1 MSAVEERIRMLR
13 ERFTESLP
21 DRVAEIRRSWMRL
34 CANPELPV
42 LHEELARQLH
52 TLGGTAGTY
61 GLMNVAGL
69 SVEGELAC
77 ADLDG
82 HADEETLLYLATL
95 VEDISR
101 AIDSWLEGPPSRPTV
116 VAETHALQVARR

>member
-13 ERFTESLP
+13 ERFNESLP
-21 DRVAEIRRSWMRL
+21 DRVADIRRSWMRL
-34 CANPELPV
+34 SANPELPA
-42 LHEELARQLH
+42 LHEEFARRLH

-82 HADEETLLYLATL
+82 RADAETLLYLATL
-95 VEDISR
+95 IEDISC
-101 AIDSWLEGPPSRPTV
+101 AVDVWLEGPPSSPTV
-116 VAETHALQVARR
+116 VAETHALQVAGR

>member
-13 ERFTESLP
+13 ERFNESLP

-34 CANPELPV
+34 CANPELSA
-42 LHEELARQLH
+42 LRDAFARQLH

-82 HADEETLLYLATL
+82 HADAETLLYLATL
-95 VEDISR
+95 IEDIGR
-101 AIDSWLEGPPSRPTV
+101 AVDAWLDGPPSSPTV
-116 VAETHALQVARR
+116 VAEPHTLQVARR